1 MLHEFSNFREVNLF
15 LRGMFPLIGFNST
28 AVYYERS
35 ERLAGESH
43 YPLRKMVALAIDG
56 ITSLSVKPL
65 RYITGIGLAMA
76 VVSFA
81 IFVYAIL
88 TKLFGNT
95 VSGWTSMIAVMTL
108 IGGIQLFCLG
118 IIGEYIGKIYL
129 ETKERPRFLI
139 QQVLDKQD
147 E

>member
-1 MLHEFSNFREVNLF
+1 MV
-15 LRGMFPLIGFNST
+15 GYKST
-28 AVYYERS
+28 AVYYERY
-35 ERLAGESH
+35 ERIAGESH
-43 YPLRKMVALAIDG
+43 YPFSKMLNLALNG

-76 VVSFA
+76 VVSFV
-81 IFVYAIL
+81 IFVYAIF

-118 IIGEYIGKIYL
+118 IIGEYIGKIYS
-129 ETKERPRFLI
+129 EVKARPRFI
-139 QQVLDKQD
+139 IEKTTEDDK